1 MNDSKKR
8 RELSMDEI
16 LASIRKI
23 ISEEGEAEGGILE
36 LTRMVNED
44 GSVVDL
50 AVPPGEALECEPH
63 NTDKMLVNP
72 APEPKLSPTLES
84 LLAEK
89 LIEDRTAED
98 LIKKWLDDNLEGIV
112 ERLVKERI

>member
-1 MNDSKKR
+1 
-8 RELSMDEI
+8 MDEI

-23 ISEEGEAEGGILE
+23 ISEEGEAKGGILE

-50 AVPPGEALECEPH
+50 AGALGEALECEAH
-63 NTDKMLVNP
+63 NTDKMSVNP
-72 APEPKLSPTLES
+72 APEPKLPPTLES

-89 LIEDRTAED
+89 LIEDRTADD
-98 LIKKWLDDNLEGIV
+98 LIKKWLDDNLEGVV